1 MRLFEN
7 QKVRNILLL
16 GTLLMAISFLT
27 EGPLLAF
34 LGESAHRD
42 GQPLENLAWMYN
54 INWFSFLNVL
64 KASGFV
70 MMLWAVFTG
79 VSQIQEE
86 RIRWA
91 WLLIGMAVCLLIF
104 LAVISNN
111 FIRFYNGFEGLF
123 IFIAI
128 LSALTLI
135 GAGAWLWWFYKLPES
150 ER

>member
-64 KASGFV
+64 KLS
-70 MMLWAVFTG
+70 
-79 VSQIQEE
+79 
-86 RIRWA
+86 
-91 WLLIGMAVCLLIF
+91 LIHI
-104 LAVISNN
+104 
-111 FIRFYNGFEGLF
+111 
-123 IFIAI
+123 
-128 LSALTLI
+128 
-135 GAGAWLWWFYKLPES
+135 
-150 ER
+150 